1 MIPLY
6 IREFAATYCDDIIQA
21 SKMRSSMFDLSGFSY
36 DEIITEE
43 DGTKVPV
50 INTVNYQIPLM
61 DILGLSRSEFA
72 KPWPYQ
78 ECLEAYDTYVSN
90 LSILEGEDALAAI
103 RKQVTLEQERI
114 KFFDK
119 EPEVGLKW

>member
-1 MIPLY
+1 
-6 IREFAATYCDDIIQA
+6 
-21 SKMRSSMFDLSGFSY
+21 MFDLSGFSY

>member
-1 MIPLY
+1 
-6 IREFAATYCDDIIQA
+6 
-21 SKMRSSMFDLSGFSY
+21 MRSSMFDLSGFSY